1 MLNLPVYLRG
11 STYYLHTRVLGHQVK
26 KSLGTSDKKT
36 AMIIAG
42 HFLLNIIPM
51 TIRKYEID
59 IQRGVY
65 KSDSADDHSR
75 MLDALEHIGRLSPTT
90 PQPPQGEPLKK
101 SIGLRL
107 PEVVEKFFQ
116 LKKHLRP
123 ATALA
128 YKNTCKEFAGF
139 INNPV
144 VSDIDISD
152 ITRYQEHLAKFNS
165 TRTIDNKI
173 GVLTSVFNFAKT
185 QGYYFKENPAA
196 GRKLMT
202 NKQKARDGFAIFD
215 VDEIKKVFGDE
226 FKIWRKKDPDFYYS
240 CILTVITGCRI
251 SEITSLLKENL
262 RPNPVPHLK
271 ISDAKTLAGIR
282 PVPIPQIIFDELCE
296 FAKSK
301 SAKQQIF
308 KYKIRLGKGSGNAAG
323 QKFGRHLDKI
333 GIDNDKLVLHSL
345 RKFCNDFSA
354 KCNIALEPR
363 CQMMGHEIENVNV
376 KLYTKIWTVEELSI
390 IFSPIQKRIIDL
402 VS

>member
-11 STYYLHTRVLGHQVK
+11 STYYLHTRVLGRQVK

-59 IQRGVY
+59 LQRGVL
-65 KSDSADDHSR
+65 KSDGADDHSR
-75 MLDALEHIGRLSPTT
+75 MMDALETLGRLNPTT
-90 PQPPQGEPLKK
+90 PHPPQGEPLKK
-101 SIGLRL
+101 SVGLCL

-116 LKKHLRP
+116 LKKQLKP

-128 YKNTCKEFAGF
+128 YKNTCNEFAGY

-144 VSDIDISD
+144 VSEIDISD
-152 ITRYQEHLAKFNS
+152 ITRYQEHLATFNT

-202 NKQKARDGFAIFD
+202 KKQRAKNGFEIFED
-215 VDEIKKVFGDE
+215 EEIKKVFSTE
-226 FKIWRKKDPDFYYS
+226 FKAWKIKDPDFYYV
-240 CILTVITGCRI
+240 CLVALITGCRI

-262 RPNPVPHLK
+262 KASPVDHIK
-271 ISDAKTLAGIR
+271 IKDAKTAAGVRSI
-282 PVPIPQIIFDELCE
+282 PIPKNLFEELRE
-296 FAKSK
+296 FSKSK
-301 SAKQQIF
+301 SEKEQIF
-308 KYKIRLGKGSGNAAG
+308 KYKIRLGKGSGNAVG
-323 QKFGRHLDKI
+323 QKFSRHLDKI
-333 GIDNDKLVLHSL
+333 EIENDKLVFHSL
-345 RKFCNDFSA
+345 RKFFNNYCLNSS
-354 KCNIALEPR
+354 ITLETR
-363 CQMMGHEIENVNV
+363 CQIMGHEIDNVNV
-376 KLYTKIWTVEELSI
+376 ETYSKPLAIEQLKNLVNPVQEKILKL
-390 IFSPIQKRIIDL
+390 IF
-402 VS
+402 